1 MHPGASVNEH
11 IRLVR
16 PLGEGGM
23 GTVWVADH
31 LNLGTQVA
39 VKFIHGRYGSDNA
52 EVTARF
58 HVEARAAAQLKNP
71 HVVQIFDYGLTS
83 RGTPYMAMEML
94 EGESLFDHLAQ
105 KGWLPIA
112 SVRRVIRQCA
122 SALAAAH
129 RRGVIHRDI
138 KPDNIFLCD
147 DGSGRAFVK
156 LLDFGVAKVLDD
168 EGSSK
173 LTMPGFLVG
182 TPEYL
187 SPEVL
192 IGRPQDDSQVDVW
205 ALGVVAYECI
215 VGDVPFPGDTPAG
228 VCLRIAKGHHV
239 APTTLRKGLD
249 PKVDAFFDR
258 AFARDP
264 SARFSTAVELAEE
277 LSRALGEADDDLPVL
292 LVGGA
297 PAPQNDVHTEPG
309 VGHRAAPS
317 APELNDEDFPLVED
331 DSLVEDELDI
341 PPVAA
346 LPLSHSPARIVGFAS
361 LAVVVAVLGGWVFVA
376 TRTLTSLEP
385 MLAAALPMAVPAELP
400 AEPAQDPPV
409 EQPEPPPDEPVA
421 VAAPAKPASPP
432 PVAVAV
438 EEPPPEEPPAEEPKA
453 EPTPQPRDEPT
464 PPPFEGRTDYGF

>member
-1 MHPGASVNEH
+1 MYLGVSKSMHPGASVNEH

-31 LNLGTQVA
+31 LNLGTEVA

-94 EGESLFDHLAQ
+94 EGESLFEHLTQ

-112 SVRRVIRQCA
+112 SVRRIIRQCA

-147 DGSGRAFVK
+147 DGSGRAFIK

-168 EGSSK
+168 ERSNK
-173 LTMPGFLVG
+173 LTMPGFIVG

-192 IGRPQDDSQVDVW
+192 IGRPQDDLVVDVW

-215 VGDVPFPGDTPAG
+215 VGDVPFPGDTPAA
-228 VCLRIAKGHHV
+228 VCLRIAKGEHV
-239 APTTLRKGLD
+239 APTQLRKGLD
-249 PKVDAFFDR
+249 PKIDAFFDR

-277 LSRALGEADDDLPVL
+277 LSRALGEVDDDLPLL

-297 PAPQNDVHTEPG
+297 PAKSTALPTEPAR
-309 VGHRAAPS
+309 RAAS
-317 APELNDEDFPLVED
+317 GVSVAEDDFPLI
-331 DSLVEDELDI
+331 EDEPSADI

-346 LPLSHSPARIVGFAS
+346 LPSSRSPARVVGFAS
-361 LAVVVAVLGGWVFVA
+361 LGVLVAALSGWALLASRTLLSLQPTLVAVLP
-376 TRTLTSLEP
+376 T
-385 MLAAALPMAVPAELP
+385 ELP
-400 AEPAQDPPV
+400 AV
-409 EQPEPPPDEPVA
+409 PEE
-421 VAAPAKPASPP
+421 VAAPVVEEAPPEPLPKPVALASPAMP
-432 PVAVAV
+432 AA
-438 EEPPPEEPPAEEPKA
+438 EEPPPETPPEPPAEPQAEAPRP
-453 EPTPQPRDEPT
+453 EPTS
-464 PPPFEGRTDYGF
+464 PPFEGRTDYGF